1 MRTSTTV
8 MIGFAVVFGLLAVF
22 LANAWLNNRAA
33 EQMRNLE
40 AQRKT
45 APPTNTIIVAAR
57 ALKFGDVLTAFSLRE
72 LPWPQNALPKGAFGR
87 ISELTAARHVVLMPI
102 AANEPILAS
111 NITGPGGRAT
121 LSAVLQDGMKA
132 ATIRVDDVAGIAG
145 FVLPGDRVDVMLTR
159 PDKKINDVLVEDAR
173 VLAVDQTA
181 DQTKDKPQLVKAVT
195 LEVSETDGQKL
206 ALSSRTRHAFLAV
219 AQGRGRACRARPA
232 RDAVRSALG
241 RFEPGHDRGHATDQ
255 DFDGT
260 GRIQRSVRGERIADG
275 RAFRRSGGAEL
286 NGGASL
292 RIRGVGQ
299 QTTAG
304 RPA

>member
-206 ALSSRTRHAFLAV
+206 ALSSRLGTLSLLLHKAGDAHAE
-219 AQGRGRACRARPA
+219 QGRRVTQS
-232 RDAVRSALG
+232 DL
-241 RFEPGHDRGHATDQ
+241 
-255 DFDGT
+255 
-260 GRIQRSVRGERIADG
+260 
-275 RAFRRSGGAEL
+275 RSGDSSLVTIAVTRPTKTSTAQDEYSVPSEGNGSPTAALSAEAAAR
-286 NGGASL
+286 N
-292 RIRGVGQ
+292 
-299 QTTAG
+299 
-304 RPA
+304 

>member
-1 MRTSTTV
+1 VRTSTTV

-33 EQMRNLE
+33 EQMRDLE
-40 AQRKT
+40 AHRKA
-45 APPTNTIIVAAR
+45 APAAHAIIVAAR
-57 ALKFGDVLTAFSLRE
+57 PLKFGDVLGALLLRE
-72 LPWPQNALPKGAFGR
+72 LPWPENALPEGAFGR

-121 LSAVLQDGMKA
+121 LSAVLKEGMMA

-159 PDKKINDVLVEDAR
+159 PDMKINDVLVEGAR

-206 ALSSRTRHAFLAV
+206 ALSSR
-219 AQGRGRACRARPA
+219 
-232 RDAVRSALG
+232 LG
-241 RFEPGHDRGHATDQ
+241 TLTLLLRKAGDRQADQ
-255 DFDGT
+255 SRRVT
-260 GRIQRSVRGERIADG
+260 QADL
-275 RAFRRSGGAEL
+275 RSGDSSVVTIAVTRPTKTSTTEDEFSVPSEGS
-286 NGGASL
+286 AS
-292 RIRGVGQ
+292 GS
-299 QTTAG
+299 AS
-304 RPA
+304 PAAALSRAQAAQN